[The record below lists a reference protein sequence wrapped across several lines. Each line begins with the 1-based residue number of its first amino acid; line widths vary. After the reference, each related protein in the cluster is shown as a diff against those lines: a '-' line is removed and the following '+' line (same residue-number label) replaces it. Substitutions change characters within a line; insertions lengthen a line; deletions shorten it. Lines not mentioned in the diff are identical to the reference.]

1 MVHVERMM
9 LHVLWVSAVWAV
21 GARGFLFRR
30 TDCQVSAWSP
40 WSEPFGFG
48 QVSRERAILR
58 YPDNGGTICPPEL
71 EQIKI
76 TGKRASIQSTAKS
89 IATNFMVQNS
99 LTNSL
104 SEGRLRDLLV
114 IVDGSGSI
122 GPTNFNDTKY
132 QLARLLGMLCPTP
145 DPFKVYQRAAL
156 IEFSSNVRE
165 IFDFNDKANTLA
177 VQQGVKGMPYF
188 GGSTCTATAFNF
200 ARNTMFTA
208 VKGMRNSDAKQ
219 EVLIL
224 TDGESNCGGDAVQ
237 AAKLLDKTAK
247 VYGLM
252 IGNHSTAGMQ
262 KLTNYVSSPKKE
274 HLFAL
279 ENARELSQ
287 LVDLVEQQLKSIR
300 CAPFD
305 I

>member
-1 MVHVERMM
+1 MVHMERMM

-58 YPDNGGTICPPEL
+58 HPDNGGTICPPEL

-76 TGKRASIQSTAKS
+76 TVHCDIHRNEFYGPELA
-89 IATNFMVQNS
+89 
-99 LTNSL
+99 NSL
-104 SEGRLRDLLV
+104 SEARLRDLLV

-122 GPTNFNDTKY
+122 GPTNFNDAKY
-132 QLARLLGMLCPTP
+132 QLASLLGMLCPTP

-165 IFDFNDKANTLA
+165 IFDFNDKANTLS
-177 VQQGVKGMPYF
+177 VQQGVKGMPYS
-188 GGSTCTATAFNF
+188 GDSTCTATAFNY

-208 VKGMRNSDAKQ
+208 VKSMRNLDAKQ
-219 EVLIL
+219 EALIL
-224 TDGESNCGGDAVQ
+224 TDGQSNCGGDAVRV
-237 AAKLLDKTAK
+237 AKLLDVKANVHGIVIGSHNTANIQ
-247 VYGLM
+247 V
-252 IGNHSTAGMQ
+252 
-262 KLTNYVSSPKKE
+262 LTNYVSSPKNE
-274 HLFAL
+274 HLITL
-279 ENARELSQ
+279 KNARELSQ

-305 I
+305 M